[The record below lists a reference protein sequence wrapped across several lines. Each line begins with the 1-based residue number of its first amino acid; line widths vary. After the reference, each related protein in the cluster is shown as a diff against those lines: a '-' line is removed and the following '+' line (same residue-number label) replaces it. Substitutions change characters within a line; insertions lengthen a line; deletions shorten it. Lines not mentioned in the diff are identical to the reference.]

1 MGPETFLPRAV
12 EIVKA
17 HFQRAG
23 PQIVTNI
30 VRFTTFWGD
39 LVLNGDSEAFGE
51 GRKGLIWLPKT

>member
-1 MGPETFLPRAV
+1 MGSETFLPRAV

-30 VRFTTFWGD
+30 VGFTTFWGD
-39 LVLNGDSEAFGE
+39 LVLNGDSE
-51 GRKGLIWLPKT
+51 GRKGLIWLPKTQPVN